1 MKKSKLILCTAIGI
15 TMLFPGQLVTKV
27 YAQGKEAVRWFIDSD
42 SKTNKFNIADV
53 DIEIDEEFT
62 PPANWNGDSYE
73 KLVKVQNNSTGPALI
88 RISIQKRWVDNNGNP
103 WAGDTNLIQLNFSNN
118 QNNLWVDGKDGY
130 FYYNK
135 ILNKGE
141 FTDAILD
148 SVKLNIPDDL
158 RDRYI
163 GKKVIIDV
171 KTEAVQ
177 ATKDA
182 YNEAWKNLNSN
193 INTMLNELCKK

>member
-1 MKKSKLILCTAIGI
+1 MKKSKIILCTAIGI

-27 YAQGKEAVRWFIDSD
+27 YAQGKEIARWFIDND
-42 SKTNKFNIADV
+42 SKINNFNIADV

-62 PPANWNGDSYE
+62 PPTNWNGSSHE
-73 KLVKVQNNSTGPALI
+73 KVVMVQNNSTGPALI

-118 QNNLWVDGKDGY
+118 KDNLWIDGNDGY

-141 FTDAILD
+141 ITNAILD

-158 RDRYI
+158 KDRYI

-171 KTEAVQ
+171 KSEAIQ
-177 ATKDA
+177 ATEDA
-182 YNEAWKNLNSN
+182 YNEAWKNLNNN
-193 INTMLNELCKK
+193 IKTMLNELCKG